1 MPRHGNRWKD
11 LTGMRFG
18 KLKSRIH
25 NGWNP
30 VDALT
35 KPIHHE
41 FASKGKV
48 TA

>member
-1 MPRHGNRWKD
+1 MERSRELGLNSK
-11 LTGMRFG
+11 TVNG
-18 KLKSRIH
+18 RIH
-25 NGWNP
+25 MGWEP
-30 VDALT
+30 IDALT

>member
-1 MPRHGNRWKD
+1 MESDVSK
-11 LTGMRFG
+11 TV
-18 KLKSRIH
+18 SSQIH
-25 NGWNP
+25 MDWNP

-41 FASKGKV
+41 FASKGKE